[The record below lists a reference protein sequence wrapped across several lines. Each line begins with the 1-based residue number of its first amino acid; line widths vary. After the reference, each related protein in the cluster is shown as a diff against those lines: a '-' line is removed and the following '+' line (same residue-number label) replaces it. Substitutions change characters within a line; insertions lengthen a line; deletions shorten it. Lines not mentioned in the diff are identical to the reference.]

1 MIMMMV
7 SMKKHT
13 VRNGKKKRPK
23 VIYYTKKKRQL
34 KPPGESRG
42 NPLRNYIGKEEEN
55 ETRKVNMKKTRA
67 CFSTKKHTRDR
78 EEQEDD
84 DDHDDRSQQND
95 RLEISL
101 FFPRMKVV

>member
-55 ETRKVNMKKTRA
+55 ETRKVNMKTRA

-101 FFPRMKVV
+101 FFFNE